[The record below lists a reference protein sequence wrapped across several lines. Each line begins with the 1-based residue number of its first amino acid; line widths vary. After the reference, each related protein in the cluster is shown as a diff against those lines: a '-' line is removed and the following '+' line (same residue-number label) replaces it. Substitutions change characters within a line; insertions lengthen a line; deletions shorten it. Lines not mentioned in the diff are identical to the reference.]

1 MALWP
6 FKSAI
11 EKHVDSAIEEQ
22 IFEQVAR
29 EMHSNDIRPGLWA
42 KAFAESNGDPD
53 RTRARYISL
62 RANSIVKEIAAQQE
76 LLAKTAAQQSNVPAV
91 SRTIPCPKCKVNL
104 RFRDT
109 GELTCRCPQ
118 CKTTFRVDSSNRI
131 YDIGCTWD

>member
-11 EKHVDSAIEEQ
+11 EKHVDSAIEEK

-29 EMHSNDIRPGLWA
+29 EMHSNEIRPGLWA
-42 KAFAESNGDPD
+42 KAYAESNGDPD

-62 RANSIVKEIAAQQE
+62 RANSIVKEMAAQHE

-91 SRTIPCPKCKVNL
+91 SRTIPCPRCKVNL
-104 RFRDT
+104 RFPDT
-109 GELTCRCPQ
+109 G
-118 CKTTFRVDSSNRI
+118 
-131 YDIGCTWD
+131 